1 MPNRKLILVTGAH
14 RSGSTWVGQ
23 ILSLSKNIR
32 YIHEPFNIDEPRIH
46 PLNYWFEYI
55 SENDPKDRQKRIYQ
69 FIDEMLDYN
78 IPGIIKDFKMIRG
91 PSDLQR
97 FVVDTFE
104 RINKRPLIKDP
115 LAIMSADWIYKKFK
129 ASVIITMRHPAAFVA
144 SVKVKEWEHPF
155 GHFSKQKELMK
166 VLTPFADK
174 ILAYQQAEPDLIDQG
189 ILLWN
194 IIYYRVLQYQ
204 QKYPGWIFIRHE
216 DLSRNPVDEFR
227 KIFRKLH
234 LRYHQQIVDKI
245 IESTSAKEEEKLKRD
260 SIKNITA
267 WKKRLTKREIER
279 IKVGTSGLWEKL
291 YAEQDW

>member
-91 PSDLQR
+91 PNDLLR

-115 LAIMSADWIYKKFK
+115 LSVMSADWIYKKFK

-144 SVKVKEWEHPF
+144 SVKFKEWEHPF

-174 ILAYQQAEPDLIDQG
+174 ILAYQQAKPDLIDQG